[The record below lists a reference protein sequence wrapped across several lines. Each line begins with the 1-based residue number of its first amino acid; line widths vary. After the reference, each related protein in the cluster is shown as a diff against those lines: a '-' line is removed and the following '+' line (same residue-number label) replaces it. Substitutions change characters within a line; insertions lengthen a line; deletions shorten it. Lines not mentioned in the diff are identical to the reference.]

1 MFEYVRTRL
10 HHYLSGNSL
19 FVSRSFLGAS
29 TQSTI
34 RAVFQHGADILQLE
48 DSALETPGGRTDEE
62 HGTETLSRTKR
73 QATSKASPLGKMMTT
88 RVNLPSTQLDEE
100 DARPSRL
107 RICGPRSSEY
117 DREWKGWRSC
127 CQRRPPD
134 DREGIRK
141 IERRPGFPSPYILY
155 PFHCD

>member
-100 DARPSRL
+100 DATPA
-107 RICGPRSSEY
+107 SSEKVLEIA
-117 DREWKGWRSC
+117 DLRAEIKRMRQGM
-127 CQRRPPD
+127 
-134 DREGIRK
+134 
-141 IERRPGFPSPYILY
+141 ERMEELLSKATS
-155 PFHCD
+155 

>member
-73 QATSKASPLGKMMTT
+73 QATSKASPLGKMMTM
-88 RVNLPSTQLDEE
+88 RGLLLPRRS
-100 DARPSRL
+100 SRL

>member
-100 DARPSRL
+100 DARPA
-107 RICGPRSSEY
+107 SSEKVLEIA
-117 DREWKGWRSC
+117 DLRAEIKR
-127 CQRRPPD
+127 
-134 DREGIRK
+134 IRQGM
-141 IERRPGFPSPYILY
+141 ERMEELLSKATS
-155 PFHCD
+155 